1 MALDYGDVGVRLRL
15 TPTYVHPLQWPDRA
29 SRFDGRAFRSLPA
42 GRMLTDDTK
51 ESIRAAYTRLK
62 EGLPGFRARASQGK
76 MIAEVAK
83 ALAVEGGAAVIE
95 APTGTGKSMAYLI
108 AGVEV
113 ARAQKKKLLI
123 ATATIALQE
132 QLVQR
137 DIPLYLKLNGREAK
151 VALAKGRG
159 RYLCPRNLAM
169 ASNSLQ
175 DTAQMGLGFEAD
187 LALWSKPPAE
197 RDKQVLAKLAGA
209 FDRHEWDGDMDN
221 APEAPGDLLRA
232 MITTSA
238 GGCTGR
244 KCGQFM
250 ACPFFAARRAVGD
263 AEIIV
268 ANQDLVLADL
278 TMPRE
283 EDGFGGVILPKP
295 DEVLYIFDEGH
306 HVPSKAID
314 RGAAEVHMSVT
325 VRQLSRLG
333 RQIHA
338 AYSLTDKEVI
348 GKLSLDA
355 GDEKLQELSDA
366 LEELEKDIRLHW
378 LPSPADD
385 EPMYRGSLGQLPESW
400 VEHARV
406 LYVFTG
412 EMERWV
418 GAVRRAV
425 LEMTESGPTNEAL
438 SRELGMALERI
449 DRQLRTWRAWSSE
462 DREGGPPLARW
473 VTMSGD
479 QQLVCH
485 ASSVSAGGLLRS
497 VLWENA
503 SAVVMTSAT
512 LSAGGNFRTFAD
524 AVGLPDGA
532 VTLSL
537 PSPFNLAAQARLE
550 VPALRA
556 MPDAREEHAQEI
568 SDWLAANLDWGAG
581 NLVLFTSRAKLDR
594 VLQKLPIECV
604 RKVRAQGSL
613 GKAQLVAEH
622 IVDVEAGKGS
632 TLFGLASFG
641 EGLDLPGKLCET
653 VVITQL
659 PFAVPTDP
667 VGATYAE
674 WLESRGRNPFI
685 EVTVPDATRLL
696 TQYCGRLIRTE
707 TDHGRIVLLDRRVVT
722 KRYGE
727 RMLNALPPF
736 ARAIERAA

>member
-1 MALDYGDVGVRLRL
+1 
-15 TPTYVHPLQWPDRA
+15 
-29 SRFDGRAFRSLPA
+29 
-42 GRMLTDDTK
+42 MLTDDTK

-263 AEIIV
+263 ADIIV